1 VLIIICHLSIFSN
14 NGTIFS
20 MKKNTILML
29 IFSQIALFSGIF
41 IIVNVLQSQ
50 QSTAPQNTSALS
62 TNIKV
67 ATVGD
72 SISVDPPGSDLYN
85 HYPSLLKSVYGVSTS
100 DSFAV
105 GASQTGSS
113 PSPFKG
119 MRLQY
124 SENVAG
130 QGYDALIIMGGVND
144 VASGVSASTTEANL
158 DWMYSQAKTAGMKVV
173 AFSILPWGCF
183 SSSSPAMMTK
193 TKEINTWIK
202 TNSNVD
208 YFIDAYDEFSD
219 GSDCL
224 KASYNLD
231 NIHVNR
237 AGHDKLA
244 LMIYNQVFQG
254 ITPTGSYMQC
264 GELGCTARGDD
275 AACGWPSSG
284 IECKSGYNNG
294 EGRCE
299 IVCTGNKVKTAPC
312 ICSDA
317 TTPTVTATSTV
328 APTNTP
334 IWTVSPTLTPTTRP
348 TATPTPIPTRIFTP
362 LATIS
367 VTSTRTTAPT
377 RRPTTTD
384 NSIPRTALDDKQTN
398 YLIIGIILMIS
409 GLYLKSIIQKANR
422 TR

>member
-1 VLIIICHLSIFSN
+1 MAQYLD
-14 NGTIFS
+14 
-20 MKKNTILML
+20 MKKNTVLLL
-29 IFSQIALFSGIF
+29 IFSQIALFGGIF

-62 TNIKV
+62 TNVKV

-130 QGYDALIIMGGVND
+130 KGYDALIIMGGVND

-173 AFSILPWGCF
+173 AISILPWGCF
-183 SSSSPAMMTK
+183 SSSSPAMMVK
-193 TKEINTWIK
+193 TKEINAWIK

-208 YFIDAYDEFSD
+208 FFIDAYDEFND
-219 GSDCL
+219 GNDCL

-254 ITPTGSYMQC
+254 ITPTGNYMQC

-284 IECKSGYNNG
+284 IECKSGYNSG

-299 IVCTGNKVKTAPC
+299 VVCTGNKVKTDPC
-312 ICSDA
+312 TCSDA
-317 TTPTVTATSTV
+317 ITPTLTNAATVT
-328 APTNTP
+328 PTNTP
-334 IWTVSPTLTPTTRP
+334 IPNASYTPTPTVRP
-348 TATPTPIPTRIFTP
+348 TTTYTPIPTNIYTP
-362 LATIS
+362 TSTVA
-367 VTSTRTTAPT
+367 VTSTRTATPT
-377 RRPTTTD
+377 NRPTATD
-384 NSIPRTALDDKQTN
+384 NTIPRTDLDSKQTN
-398 YLIIGIILMIS
+398 YLIVGIILLIS
-409 GLYLKSIIQKANR
+409 GLYLKSIINKANR
-422 TR
+422 TREN